1 MKIPAV
7 CLLRSKRL
15 AMLSLP
21 IVLLSILYACDSG
34 TPASAGKTSEEHER
48 QVIDSTGPRPEFS
61 IPIELRTDAPEAAD
75 FVDRFLSLCL
85 NGDYTGY
92 RRLVSRTTT
101 PESKQR
107 FQAIYLGL
115 KLVTVESI
123 ERITPRK
130 KSRLPAEVYRVVTN
144 LEVRPSSRLEQRGI
158 RRRIAILVFK
168 EHDEWRMIPAPQRWQ
183 PVEEQPAAPQEPTE
197 DEPEEA
203 DFPWDED
210 VDN

>member
-1 MKIPAV
+1 MRITTV
-7 CLLRSKRL
+7 GDLRSKRL
-15 AMLSLP
+15 ATLSVHL
-21 IVLLSILYACDSG
+21 LLSILCACDGGAS
-34 TPASAGKTSEEHER
+34 ASAGKTSEEHER
-48 QVIDSTGPRPEFS
+48 QVIDSAGPRPEFS
-61 IPIELRTDAPEAAD
+61 IPIELRTAAPEAAD

-85 NGDYTGY
+85 SGDYTGY

-115 KLVTVESI
+115 ELVTVESI
-123 ERITPRK
+123 ERITPGK
-130 KSRLPAEVYRVVTN
+130 KSRLPSEVYRVVSN
-144 LEVRPSSRLEQRGI
+144 LEVRPSSRLDERGI

-168 EHDEWRMIPAPQRWQ
+168 EHNEWRMIPAPQRWQ
-183 PVEEQPAAPQEPTE
+183 PVENEPPAPQDSTE